1 MGLQSLSV
9 WTVLWLLAFSDAVS
23 HDDFSFS
30 ISHLPIH
37 NYTRLTEIKKH
48 CNRFISSASKLE
60 FGDSYVSTL
69 KNELSFFN
77 GDWEQDTH
85 GATLMPFDDSDMS
98 HATSSFITPW
108 KLVSFEVKNV
118 TSTQSQQ
125 PKNTISITG
134 VLSIGITRN
143 TIVISQPFSK
153 FHKKPGM
160 SALRVDF
167 EGLYLETENESL
179 VCLLGNSTFPFKKV
193 PTRVEDDD
201 FTSYFNVRRTYN
213 EEHVILPHDQI
224 LLVLKYPKPLPS
236 YSFKRIHGEMTSLN
250 KKDDFEYFDKV
261 HITSHSGISITTSED
276 LILESKSFDQNPLQD
291 AMIEDGVNK
300 FNNSEFC
307 RILKFFEHKAYRVMP
322 NLKLGGQ
329 IGYQDKVGPFLL
341 GYEIQAVDRNNEN
354 LRILMHNIICKEEK
368 VSGVLRMYPATMDPH
383 VAARRTGLSPLTL
396 SVKGTW
402 NSSTG
407 LLSMTGCV
415 GPTLVK
421 CDTGVLL
428 YFPKSFSSKQ
438 RSVVSGS
445 IFSLN
450 NQTGFYHPVFI
461 GLEMLYENGWYK
473 SAYLSY
479 NYSKSELA
487 IEFKERS
494 QEPWFFTYIRKSLFR
509 YHVLEEE
516 KDGNFKVSNSLS
528 DDLRI
533 DTFSSFETF
542 VRVEVLSLGGSF
554 ITNESHFNEVSK
566 NDVVNISMNLF
577 IIEAPRKVKE
587 ESYRHVSKLY
597 LEGLY
602 DQSVGRLYLIGCRKV
617 SFDDV
622 ELERGLDCLI
632 EVGIEYSSLNTRWLI
647 NPTAKITIAS
657 QRNED
662 DNYHF
667 KPVRLQTFM
676 IRDKN
681 HEKDV
686 IFREILE
693 GYLRVLLLLV
703 FIAHILNQ
711 MRKMLTS
718 IEPLAYISLAM
729 LGLWI
734 IGYGINLIYGK
745 EIVIISWKTQYYKNQ
760 PYDHQTYKRYLSIL
774 DYFVRF
780 LVLVSMV
787 LMGKIFHMVLKARKA
802 LHDENKWTPNEK
814 KVIVVSLCFYM
825 GYLFLITVERVIWL
839 YLNPLQ
845 GASIKDVYM
854 RLIMDVLKYEVY
866 KLQDYFMFPQIIAL
880 YVWKIGTR
888 DNGLGSFLHGL
899 WIPSIVLFFYDMFRD
914 PVDYAIVANDIVL

>member
-9 WTVLWLLAFSDAVS
+9 WTLLWLLAFSDATS

-37 NYTRLTEIKKH
+37 NYTRLTEIEKH
-48 CNRFISSASKLE
+48 CNRFISSASKLK
-60 FGDSYVSTL
+60 FGDNYVSTL

-77 GDWEQDTH
+77 GDWEQDSH
-85 GATLMPFDDSDMS
+85 GSTLMPFDDSDMS

-108 KLVSFEVKNV
+108 KLVSFEVTNV
-118 TSTQSQQ
+118 TSTQSHQ
-125 PKNTISITG
+125 PKNTISISG

-143 TIVISQPFSK
+143 TTVISQPFLK

-193 PTRVEDDD
+193 PTRFEDDD

-213 EEHVILPHDQI
+213 EEH
-224 LLVLKYPKPLPS
+224 
-236 YSFKRIHGEMTSLN
+236 RIHGEMISLN

-261 HITSHSGISITTSED
+261 HITSHSGVSITVSED
-276 LILESKSFDQNPLQD
+276 LISGSKSFDQNPLHD
-291 AMIEDGVNK
+291 AILEDGVNK

-329 IGYQDKVGPFLL
+329 NRYQDKVGPFLL
-341 GYEIQAVDRNNEN
+341 GNEIQLVARNNEN

-368 VSGVLRMYPATMDPH
+368 VSGVLRLYPATMDPH

-402 NSSTG
+402 NSSSG

-415 GPTLVK
+415 GPTLVE

-461 GLEMLYENGWYK
+461 GLEMIYENGWYK

-479 NYSKSELA
+479 NYSKSDLA

-602 DQSVGRLYLIGCRKV
+602 DQSVGKLYLIGCRKV

-647 NPTAKITIAS
+647 NPTAKITISS

-676 IRDKN
+676 IHDKTM
-681 HEKDV
+681 K
-686 IFREILE
+686 
-693 GYLRVLLLLV
+693 
-703 FIAHILNQ
+703 
-711 MRKMLTS
+711 KM
-718 IEPLAYISLAM
+718 
-729 LGLWI
+729 
-734 IGYGINLIYGK
+734 
-745 EIVIISWKTQYYKNQ
+745 
-760 PYDHQTYKRYLSIL
+760 
-774 DYFVRF
+774 F

-787 LMGKIFHMVLKARKA
+787 LMAKIFHMVLKARKA
-802 LHDENKWTPNEK
+802 LHDEGKWSPNEK
-814 KVIVVSLCFYM
+814 KVIVIRPRDHGLES
-825 GYLFLITVERVIWL
+825 FLI
-839 YLNPLQ
+839 
-845 GASIKDVYM
+845 
-854 RLIMDVLKYEVY
+854 
-866 KLQDYFMFPQIIAL
+866 
-880 YVWKIGTR
+880 
-888 DNGLGSFLHGL
+888 GL
-899 WIPSIVLFFYDMFRD
+899 WIPSLVLFFYDMVRD
-914 PVDYAIVANDIVL
+914 PVDFAIVANDIVL